1 MFLTLVCLQ
10 YRVKIILIV
19 LSNFKIIIKILKSF
33 TLSSGYFGLAA
44 TEAAFNDDVK
54 LPVTIPVIANPN
66 NVHMIM

>member
-1 MFLTLVCLQ
+1 MV
-10 YRVKIILIV
+10 
-19 LSNFKIIIKILKSF
+19 SSFKIITKISQSF
-33 TLSSGYFGLAA
+33 TLSSGYFGLAT